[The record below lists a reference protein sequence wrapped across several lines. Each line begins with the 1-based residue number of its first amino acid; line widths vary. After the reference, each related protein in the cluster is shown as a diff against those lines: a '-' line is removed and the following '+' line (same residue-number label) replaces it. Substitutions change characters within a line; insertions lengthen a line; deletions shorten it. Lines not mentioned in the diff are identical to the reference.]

1 MHQPIDNFDW
11 VIKLG
16 VEVCYGPF
24 FEVMRKYPQ
33 FKFAVHCSGWLM
45 EEIKKNHPEVYKNIK
60 YLSDKG
66 SIEFFSA
73 GYYEPILS
81 VIPSLDRVEQIDMLS
96 NSIKKDFKQTPKGL
110 WLTERV
116 WESALIPDLNK
127 AGVKYTVMDDYHFQ
141 CAGFDEEILDGYFMS
156 EEGGAS
162 MGLFPINKKLRYAIP
177 FLNVSSAINAIK
189 SFTREKNSAAII
201 FDDAEKFGMWPGT
214 FEWVYEKGWL
224 ESFVQAVLTDES
236 IETMHFN
243 TYYENEKPR
252 GIAYLPNV
260 SYYEMGEWSL
270 RANDSLKL
278 QSFKEEMG
286 EKRYEEE
293 GVKFLKGGIWKN
305 FLVKY
310 EESNRIHKRTL
321 ELSKAKEEV
330 NKKKFDLALHKSQAN
345 DSLWHGVFGG
355 LYLPN
360 LRDNV
365 YRYIIQA
372 ENIRYGKKMLL
383 QSDMNELD
391 GYEKVKAVTQDFI
404 FRFDSANGGQ
414 LVEFDSR
421 KDEFNWQ
428 NTLMRRKE
436 AYHEQLLN
444 PKTKEEH
451 TVHDKK
457 SDGIDTIHH
466 AALEVSQELKN
477 SIIYDWHLKNSFVD
491 HISDSNFNL
500 DNFKYANF
508 IEFSD
513 FANQA
518 FEVEKTKDS
527 IQFTRDGG
535 IYLDEK
541 KNTTLSKTYTLNK
554 NGFDFYL
561 DLKTQANGEFKY
573 VMEHNFHFADY
584 EKVRIN
590 GIALGED
597 GIFKNTQSLEI
608 EDLFLNQK
616 IIIQL
621 QVPCDI
627 YYFQLKTL
635 SQSEHGFDLS
645 TQGVSFA
652 MKTSFENSLSIVGS
666 LEVFNV

>member
-561 DLKTQANGEFKY
+561 DLKTQASGEFKY